1 MKKKILIFGGYGNL
15 GTAFNILM
23 RNKYRI
29 YRVGRSKN
37 SQIVNSKLG
46 NCKKIIENINPDFIL
61 NLISETNVDKC
72 ERNFNLS
79 KKLNFE
85 YPKNILLSMKGL
97 RKKTKLI
104 HISTDQVYSK
114 IKFPL
119 KNKEIDAKPL
129 NVYGKTKVLGER
141 IVQKNHIVLRTNYIG
156 KTRVKGKKFLC
167 DWIFNSII
175 EKKKIVGYENIYFN
189 PLNISSLCLI
199 IEKIFLKKIKSGVY
213 NLGSS
218 GLISKYDLIKMFVK
232 KFDKNKNVILL
243 KREYKHNKNKVRRP
257 LNMLMNTS
265 KLQKCANIR
274 FPEVLKEVKKTISE
288 F

>member
-141 IVQKNHIVLRTNYIG
+141 IVQKKHIVLRTNYIG

>member
-15 GTAFNILM
+15 GTAFYILM
-23 RNKYRI
+23 RNKYSI

-72 ERNFNLS
+72 ENNFNLS

-85 YPKNILLSMKGL
+85 YPKNILFSMKGL
-97 RKKTKLI
+97 SKKPKLI

-114 IKFPL
+114 KKFPL
-119 KNKEIDAKPL
+119 KNKERDAKPI
-129 NVYGKTKVLGER
+129 NVYGKTKVQGER
-141 IVQKNHIVLRTNYIG
+141 LVQKKHIVLRTNYIG
-156 KTRVKGKKFLC
+156 KTRIKGKKFLC

-175 EKKKIVGYENIYFN
+175 NRKKIVGYKNIYFN

-218 GLISKYDLIKMFVK
+218 GFISKYDLIKMFVK

-243 KREYKHNKNKVRRP
+243 KREYKHDKDKARRP

-265 KLQKCANIR
+265 KLQKCAKIK
-274 FPEVLKEVKKTISE
+274 FPDVLKEVRKTILE

>member
-1 MKKKILIFGGYGNL
+1 M
-15 GTAFNILM
+15 
-23 RNKYRI
+23 
-29 YRVGRSKN
+29 
-37 SQIVNSKLG
+37 
-46 NCKKIIENINPDFIL
+46 
-61 NLISETNVDKC
+61 DKC

-85 YPKNILLSMKGL
+85 YPKNIFFNERFK
-97 RKKTKLI
+97 KKTKLI

-119 KNKEIDAKPL
+119 KNKEVDAKPL

-141 IVQKNHIVLRTNYIG
+141 IVQKKHIVLRTNYIG

-232 KFDKNKNVILL
+232 KFDKSKNVILL
-243 KREYKHNKNKVRRP
+243 KREYKHDKNKARRP

-265 KLQKCANIR
+265 KLQKRANIR

>member
-232 KFDKNKNVILL
+232 KFDKSKNVILL
-243 KREYKHNKNKVRRP
+243 KREYKHDKNKARRP

-265 KLQKCANIR
+265 KLKKRANIR

>member
-1 MKKKILIFGGYGNL
+1 MKKKILIFGAYGNL
-15 GTAFNILM
+15 GTAFYQIM

-29 YRVGRSKN
+29 YRVGRGKN
-37 SQIVNSKLG
+37 SQIVNSRLG
-46 NCKKIIENINPDFIL
+46 NCKKIIENVNPDFIL
-61 NLISETNVDKC
+61 NLISETNVEKC

-85 YPKNILLSMKGL
+85 YPKNILFSMKGL
-97 RKKTKLI
+97 SKKTKLI

-119 KNKEIDAKPL
+119 KNKEIDAKPI
-129 NVYGKTKVLGER
+129 NVYGKTKVQGEKL
-141 IVQKNHIVLRTNYIG
+141 VQKKHIVLRINYIG

-167 DWIFNSII
+167 DWIFDSVIN
-175 EKKKIVGYENIYFN
+175 KKKIVGYKNIYFN

-232 KFDKNKNVILL
+232 KFDKNKKVLLL
-243 KREYKHNKNKVRRP
+243 KKEYNHNKNKARRP

-265 KLQKCANIR
+265 KLQRCANIK
-274 FPEVLKEVKKTISE
+274 FPKVLKEVKKTISE

>member
-37 SQIVNSKLG
+37 SQIVNSKIE

-119 KNKEIDAKPL
+119 KNKEVDAKPL

-141 IVQKNHIVLRTNYIG
+141 IVQKKHIVLRTNYIG

-232 KFDKNKNVILL
+232 KFDKSKNVILL
-243 KREYKHNKNKVRRP
+243 KREYKHDKNKARRP
-257 LNMLMNTS
+257 LNMLKNTS
-265 KLQKCANIR
+265 KLQKRANIR

>member
-37 SQIVNSKLG
+37 SQIVNSKIG

-119 KNKEIDAKPL
+119 KNKEVDAKPL

-141 IVQKNHIVLRTNYIG
+141 IVQKKHIVLRTNYIG

-232 KFDKNKNVILL
+232 KFDKSKNVILL
-243 KREYKHNKNKVRRP
+243 KREYKHDKNKARRP

-265 KLQKCANIR
+265 KLQKRANIR

>member
-37 SQIVNSKLG
+37 SQIVNSRIG

-119 KNKEIDAKPL
+119 KNKEVDAKPL

-141 IVQKNHIVLRTNYIG
+141 IVQKKHIVLRTNYIG

-175 EKKKIVGYENIYFN
+175 EKKKIVGYENI
-189 PLNISSLCLI
+189 
-199 IEKIFLKKIKSGVY
+199 
-213 NLGSS
+213 
-218 GLISKYDLIKMFVK
+218 
-232 KFDKNKNVILL
+232 
-243 KREYKHNKNKVRRP
+243 
-257 LNMLMNTS
+257 
-265 KLQKCANIR
+265 
-274 FPEVLKEVKKTISE
+274 
-288 F
+288 

>member
-37 SQIVNSKLG
+37 SQIVNSRIG

-141 IVQKNHIVLRTNYIG
+141 IVQKKHIVLRTNYIG